1 MAKPK
6 EKVEVKVEEKIVEEK
21 KTEKPVIV
29 DQPKNRG
36 VDLDIKPVE
45 KPKEKVREKIIEKT
59 EERPVEKKTLV
70 SQSATPSVNPNDL
83 KLPNLSSDQMNK
95 GLEELKN
102 MPPESIAHMANT
114 LKTMD
119 PRLMQEVFKSQG
131 INMPPEQIA
140 KMADMLTPDTIKM
153 MTETFAGRNP
163 LSNPT
168 ASGTGAG
175 PGLGSEPK
183 MPDVASMLSNPD
195 LTKMAS
201 QMLSQQL
208 GKQPED
214 IQVIL
219 NCIGKMMK
227 IFGKIMA
234 VYNTLMGGNKKYVTL
249 SVVAL
254 GFSYW
259 LGYL

>member
-1 MAKPK
+1 M
-6 EKVEVKVEEKIVEEK
+6 EEKIVEEK
-21 KTEKPVIV
+21 KSEKQTEKPVIV

-45 KPKEKVREKIIEKT
+45 KPKEKVKEKLIEKP
-59 EERPVEKKTLV
+59 EARPVEKKAVV
-70 SQSATPSVNPNDL
+70 SPSLNPTDL
-83 KLPNLSSDQMNK
+83 KLPNLSPDQMNK
-95 GLEELKN
+95 GLEELKS
-102 MPPESIAHMANT
+102 MPPESIAQMANT

-168 ASGTGAG
+168 TSRG
-175 PGLGSEPK
+175 GSEPAMPA
-183 MPDVASMLSNPD
+183 MPDVASMLNNPD

-227 IFGKIMA
+227 IFGKIVA
-234 VYNTLMGGNKKYVTL
+234 VYNILMGGNRKYITL
-249 SVVAL
+249 SVVVL